1 MSELTGAFG
10 LQYAAL
16 ITARVQAYN
25 LKGWGS
31 LSSVNTVGALAEVV
45 PGQVNIP
52 RRGSLTTETESDVE
66 WSALTTF
73 QQLGGLTCTILSY
86 NL

>member
-1 MSELTGAFG
+1 MVPMSELTGAFG

-45 PGQVNIP
+45 PG
-52 RRGSLTTETESDVE
+52 
-66 WSALTTF
+66 
-73 QQLGGLTCTILSY
+73 
-86 NL
+86 